1 MKQFALIF
9 IVLFIAVIIYLATKP
24 PKDITLKDMIKYSAP
39 KGAPAKRN
47 QEPVFQQTD
56 ENGIPGSDSIEYPGQ
71 GGSLSKPE
79 TAGEGN
85 ALNSAN
91 SGSKDT
97 EAAGTPASEPV
108 SGTVCYY
115 IILESCRNFKLA
127 QERAE
132 KWQDSFK
139 TKIIVLPP
147 TPEGY
152 CRISHGQYATREE
165 AEAAMITVR
174 KKVST
179 DVWIFSAKK

>member
-1 MKQFALIF
+1 MKQLALIF

-39 KGAPAKRN
+39 KGDPAKRN

-56 ENGIPGSDSIEYPGQ
+56 EEKISASDSFENSGQ
-71 GGSLSKPE
+71 GSNLSKPE
-79 TAGEGN
+79 TAGERN
-85 ALNSAN
+85 TMNSAN
-91 SGSKDT
+91 SGSKVT
-97 EAAGTPASEPV
+97 EAAGTPAFEPV

-132 KWQDSFK
+132 KLQDSFK

-165 AEAAMITVR
+165 AEAAILAVR
-174 KKVST
+174 KKIST